1 MSHYAGGQRLK
12 IAIGSDHAGYPL
24 KEEIMKHLK
33 NHEIQDMGT
42 HSTDSCDYPDC
53 IAPVGEAVR
62 DGNADLGIVI
72 CGSGIGASLVANK
85 IHGIRAALCFNS
97 YMAEMSR
104 KHNNANVLAL
114 GARVIG
120 LDVAFHI
127 VDTWLATDFEGG
139 RHQRRVEKIHDVE
152 TRQCRS

>member
-1 MSHYAGGQRLK
+1 MSHYEGGHGLK
-12 IAIGSDHAGYPL
+12 IAIGSDHAGYSL
-24 KEEIMKHLK
+24 KEEIKRHLVS
-33 NHEIQDMGT
+33 HDIMDMGT
-42 HSTDSCDYPDC
+42 HSTESCDYPDF

-62 DGNADLGIVI
+62 DGDADLGIVI

-85 IHGIRAALCFNS
+85 VHGIRAALCFNG

-120 LDVAFHI
+120 LDIAINI
-127 VDTWLATDFEGG
+127 VDTWLATGFEGG
-139 RHQRRVEKIHDVE
+139 RHQRRVDKIHEVE
-152 TRQCRS
+152 TRQCQY